1 MLYTD
6 GIIVKS
12 TLLEEEGVFAD
23 PLNRRQQVALQRD
36 VRGLPASE
44 KHAALQR
51 DRRPSSELA
60 KDSQGVWSPSNNR
73 GNHLQNGPICNT
85 LEAT

>member
-1 MLYTD
+1 MTH
-6 GIIVKS
+6 
-12 TLLEEEGVFAD
+12 LEEERVLAD

-51 DRRPSSELA
+51 DRRPLSELT
-60 KDSQGVWSPSNNR
+60 KDSHGVWSPSNNR
-73 GNHLQNGPICNT
+73 GKCLQSGAICKHFGSNLT
-85 LEAT
+85 TPRTGRNL